1 VLGTD
6 PHQLVVYYQAKCS
19 LSGRVVGAEA
29 LVRWQ
34 HPTRGLIG
42 PDRFVQTAENNS
54 LMPALTRHVLRTA
67 LAQVRRWRVT
77 DASATVS
84 VNLSVTSLLDEGLVD
99 HMTSALVEAGV
110 PADALILE
118 ITETMIMIDPE
129 RSNRTLNAL
138 SALGVKLSIDDYGT
152 GQCSL
157 AYLRD
162 LPVQELKLDRSFV
175 RHIVTKDRDAAIV
188 RSTIELAHS
197 LGLVLVA
204 EGVEDLESAELLRSM
219 GCDVAQGYYFGRPRP
234 AAPTL
239 AETATAGSLDSL
251 DRLIAL

>member
-1 VLGTD
+1 M
-6 PHQLVVYYQAKCS
+6 
-19 LSGRVVGAEA
+19 VGAEA

-34 HPTRGLIG
+34 HPTRGLLG
-42 PDRFVQTAENNS
+42 PDRFLNTAENNS

-67 LAQVRRWRVT
+67 LAQVRQWRRS
-77 DASATVS
+77 DPLATVS

-99 HMTSALVEAGV
+99 HMRSALAEGGV

-118 ITETMIMIDPE
+118 LTETMIMIDPE
-129 RSNRTLNAL
+129 RSNRTLHAL
-138 SALGVKLSIDDYGT
+138 SALGIKLSIDDYGT

-175 RHIVTKDRDAAIV
+175 QHIVTRERDAAIV

-204 EGVEDLESAELLRSM
+204 EGVEDAGSAELLRTM
-219 GCDVAQGYYFGRPRP
+219 DCDVAQGYYFGRPRP
-234 AAPTL
+234 GAPTL
-239 AETATAGSLDSL
+239 AEAYPVATS
-251 DRLIAL
+251 